1 MSEQPFELP
10 LFPLNTVLFPG
21 AALPLHIFEERYRLM
36 VGRCIEEKSLFGVVL
51 IKEGQEVGGPAI
63 PFSVGTTARIEEVER
78 LEVGSMNIVV
88 RGERRFRVLEL
99 VQLKPYVAGRVEE
112 IKEAEGKC
120 NEDFIRQVRRAFTDY
135 ARIVAGFRGGW
146 VRDVDSPIEA
156 TALSYFVAANL
167 QMELPDKQ
175 RLLEVPTT
183 EERLERELFILM
195 EAQERLRKELE
206 RKSPFSGPRLN

>member
-1 MSEQPFELP
+1 MSEEPFALP
-10 LFPLNTVLFPG
+10 LFLLNTVLFPG
-21 AALPLHIFEERYRLM
+21 AALPLHVFEQRYRLM
-36 VGRCIEEKSLFGVVL
+36 IGHCMEKKAPFGVAL
-51 IKEGQEVGGPAI
+51 IKEGQEVGEPAT
-63 PFSVGTTARIEEVER
+63 PFSVGTTARIGEVEK
-78 LEVGSMNIVV
+78 LEGGGMNIVV

-99 VQLKPYVAGRVEE
+99 VQLKPYVVGRVEE

-146 VRDVDSPIEA
+146 VRDVDSPVEP

-167 QMELPDKQ
+167 QIELPDKQ
-175 RLLEVPTT
+175 RLLEVSTT
-183 EERLERELFILM
+183 GERLERELFILM